1 MTAIRLMRVAQGN
14 VLARTVAAARR
25 FVRADDG
32 GSALEFAF
40 IAAMLTLLIGGILEV
55 AMILFVEA
63 AMEGGIRDAS
73 RFGITGFTPTAVSR
87 ERQIVDII
95 NSRLMGLY
103 TITDNDVTTRVYA
116 TFSDV
121 GQPEPFVDANGNGTY
136 DAGESFTDVNGNGSW
151 DSDMAASGAGG
162 AGQVV
167 VYQVSLD
174 WRPLT
179 PLLLPFLGAGGTIRL
194 SSAIAVRNEPFNAG
208 S

>member
-1 MTAIRLMRVAQGN
+1 MTATRRMRIAGGKTI
-14 VLARTVAAARR
+14 ARAVAAARR

-32 GSALEFAF
+32 SSALEFAF
-40 IAAMLTLLIGGILEV
+40 VASMLTLLIGGILEV

-87 ERQIVDII
+87 EQQIVDII
-95 NSRLMGLY
+95 NSRMMGLY
-103 TITDNDVTTRVYA
+103 TINANDVTTRVY
-116 TFSDV
+116 TSFSDI
-121 GQPEPFVDANGNGTY
+121 GQPEPFIDANGNGIY
-136 DAGESFTDVNGNGSW
+136 DAGESFTDVNGNGHW

-167 VYQVSLD
+167 VYEVAID

-179 PLLLPFLGAGGTIRL
+179 PLLLPFLGAGGTVRL
-194 SSAIAVRNEPFNAG
+194 SSALAVRNEPFNAG